1 MSPNN
6 AKLNLYCTLSRHANG
21 VMEVDEEEESEG
33 RPLTPNQQL
42 TIMKMIGAEQSRILG
57 DPTERDLEVCLPI
70 TFLFWYLHL
79 CDIFQFPSPFK
90 VHLT

>member
-1 MSPNN
+1 MRTSHRPG
-6 AKLNLYCTLSRHANG
+6 LNMKSNGYSISNSHANG

-57 DPTERDLEVCLPI
+57 DPTERDLEVCFPI
-70 TFLFWYLHL
+70 TLIHWLC
-79 CDIFQFPSPFK
+79 CDICK
-90 VHLT
+90 I